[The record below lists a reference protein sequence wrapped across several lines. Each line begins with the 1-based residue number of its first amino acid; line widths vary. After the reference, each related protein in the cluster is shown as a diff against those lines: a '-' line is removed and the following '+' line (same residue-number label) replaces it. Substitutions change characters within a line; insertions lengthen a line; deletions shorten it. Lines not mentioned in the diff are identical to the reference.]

1 MQLVSALVSLL
12 AENLIFTKA
21 LGTSTLTAATKQNSK
36 ISVMS
41 LVIAG
46 ISALSCMMANILFS
60 RFHFSGMLK
69 YPYQMGLPLL
79 YTVIVSVIYLGV
91 LFLLQK
97 LLGEK
102 SNQYK
107 NYVHLSAF
115 NCAVMGTIY
124 LAFAPVH
131 VSEDVE
137 IPNAFYIEGT
147 LYSGFSTTGAIW
159 FGLKNGLS
167 FLVAAWMIS
176 AVRERLYDDETPV
189 AFRGFP
195 AMMIFIGIISMAI
208 DIITM

>member
-41 LVIAG
+41 LIIAG

-60 RFHFSGMLK
+60 EVSFSGMLK
-69 YPYQMGLPLL
+69 HPYQMGLPLL
-79 YTVIVSVIYLGV
+79 YTVIVSVIYIGII

-102 SNQYK
+102 SDQYK

-115 NCAVMGTIY
+115 NCAVMGTIVFS
-124 LAFAPVH
+124 LCPVH
-131 VSEDVE
+131 VSQDVE
-137 IPNAFYIEGT
+137 IPKAFY
-147 LYSGFSTTGAIW
+147 L
-159 FGLKNGLS
+159 
-167 FLVAAWMIS
+167 
-176 AVRERLYDDETPV
+176 
-189 AFRGFP
+189 
-195 AMMIFIGIISMAI
+195 
-208 DIITM
+208 